1 MRRRMFLTASIGA
14 FGLDWPQFRGPAG
27 TGVSAEKGLLKEWPK
42 AGPKLLWRQPDIGDG
57 YGTVAVAGP
66 LLYAVSNHGMDD
78 EFVQALR
85 VANGEP
91 AWSARIGVVGNPNQQ
106 PPYPMARSTPAVDGD
121 RLYVF
126 SSDGDLACLR
136 AATGEPVWR
145 KSVRAEFGGM
155 PGTWGYGES
164 PLIDRDAVVVTP
176 GGAAATMVA
185 LNKGTGAVIWKS
197 AVPGGDK
204 AAYASAIVTQAAG
217 RRQYVQFL
225 DKGVVGV
232 DAKTGAFLWRYTGTA
247 GGPANIASPIA
258 KGNFVYSTN
267 ARRFNGGLVQLTA
280 VAGGVAAEQVYL
292 GRDMPNTLGGQ
303 VLVGDVLYGT
313 NQQGPVAADFATGKI
328 HWQDAAFGPAAVLHA
343 EDRLYFHAENGD
355 VALAEATTAGYLEL
369 GRFTPPNPPKRR
381 DTRER
386 AWSYPVVANGRLYI
400 RDLGCLWCFDVKA
413 A

>member
-1 MRRRMFLTASIGA
+1 MRRRYLLTASLGCFA
-14 FGLDWPQFRGPAG
+14 SDWPQFRGPGG

-42 AGPKLLWRQPDIGDG
+42 AGPKLLWQQADIGDG
-57 YGTVAVAGP
+57 YGSVAVAGP

-78 EFVQALR
+78 EFVEALR

-91 AWSARIGVVGNPNQQ
+91 VWSARIGVVGNPNQQ
-106 PPYPMARSTPAVDGD
+106 PPYPMARSTPALDGD

-126 SSDGDLACLR
+126 SSNGDLACLR
-136 AATGEPVWR
+136 AATGDILWR
-145 KSVRAEFGGM
+145 KSARTEFGGL

-164 PLIDRDAVVVTP
+164 PLIDGDVVVVSP
-176 GGAAATMVA
+176 GGAEATMVA
-185 LNKGTGAVIWKS
+185 LNKMTGALIWKS
-197 AVPGGDK
+197 AIPGGDK
-204 AAYASAIVTQAAG
+204 AAYASAIATMAAG

-225 DKGVVGV
+225 DKGLVGV

-280 VAGGVAAEQVYL
+280 VASGVAAEQVYL

-303 VLVGDVLYGT
+303 VLVGDVLFGT

-328 HWQDAAFGPAAVLHA
+328 HWQDAAFGPGAVLHA
-343 EDRLYFHAENGD
+343 EDRLYYHAENGE
-355 VALAEATTAGYLEL
+355 VALVEATAAGYREL

-381 DTRER
+381 DGRER

-400 RDLGCLWCFDVKA
+400 RDLGCLWCFDVNGE
-413 A
+413 

>member
-1 MRRRMFLTASIGA
+1 MRRRFLLASSLGG
-14 FGLDWPQFRGPAG
+14 FGLDWPQFRGPGG

-42 AGPKLLWRQPDIGDG
+42 AGPKLLWQQPDIGDG
-57 YGTVAVAGP
+57 YGTVAVAGS

-85 VANGEP
+85 AANGEP
-91 AWSARIGVVGNPNQQ
+91 VWSARIGVVGNPNQQ

-136 AATGEPVWR
+136 VATGEPVWR
-145 KSVRAEFGGM
+145 KSVRTEFGGT

-164 PLIDRDAVVVTP
+164 PLIDGDAVVVTP

-185 LNKGTGAVIWKS
+185 VNKMTGAVIWKS
-197 AVPGGDK
+197 AIPGGDK

-225 DKGVVGV
+225 DKGVVGL

-267 ARRFNGGLVQLTA
+267 SRRFNGGLVQLTA

-343 EDRLYFHAENGD
+343 EDRLYFHAENGE
-355 VALAEATTAGYLEL
+355 VALAEATTAGYREL

-381 DTRER
+381 DSRER
-386 AWSYPVVANGRLYI
+386 AWSYPVVANGRMYI

>member
-1 MRRRMFLTASIGA
+1 MRRRYLLTASLGCFA
-14 FGLDWPQFRGPAG
+14 SDWPQFRGPAG
-27 TGVSAEKGLLKEWPK
+27 TGVSSEKGLLKEWPK
-42 AGPKLLWRQPDIGDG
+42 TGPKLLWQQPDIGDG

-78 EFVQALR
+78 EFAQALR
-85 VANGEP
+85 VSNGE
-91 AWSARIGVVGNPNQQ
+91 AVWSARVGVVGNPNQQ
-106 PPYPMARSTPAVDGD
+106 PPYPMARSTPALDGD

-126 SSDGDLACLR
+126 SSNGDLACLR
-136 AATGEPVWR
+136 AATGEVVWR
-145 KSVRAEFGGM
+145 KSARTEFEGV

-164 PLIDRDAVVVTP
+164 PLIDGDAVVVTP

-185 LNKGTGAVIWKS
+185 LHKMTGALIWKS
-197 AVPGGDK
+197 AIPGGDK
-204 AAYASAIVTQAAG
+204 AGYASAIVTTAAG

-267 ARRFNGGLVQLTA
+267 ARRFNGALVQLTA

-328 HWQDAAFGPAAVLHA
+328 HWQEAGFGPGSVFHA
-343 EDRLYFHAENGD
+343 EDRLYYHAENGEA
-355 VALAEATTAGYLEL
+355 ALVEATTAGYREL

-381 DTRER
+381 DGRER

-400 RDLGCLWCFDVKA
+400 RDLGCLWCFDVKG
-413 A
+413 

>member
-1 MRRRMFLTASIGA
+1 MRRRLFLTSSIGA
-14 FGLDWPQFRGPAG
+14 FGLDWPQFRGPGG

-145 KSVRAEFGGM
+145 KSVRAAFGGI

-164 PLIDRDAVVVTP
+164 PLIDGDVVVVTP

-185 LNKGTGAVIWKS
+185 VNKMTGAVIWKS
-197 AVPGGDK
+197 AIPGGDK

-355 VALAEATTAGYLEL
+355 VALAEATTAGYREL